1 MRVFEYTAIVWKES
15 EGYVSKC
22 PELGVASCGDTFDE
36 AVKNLREAVELYLEN
51 AKDLGIGA
59 SPTWIVN
66 NRHKFSGIDPE
77 TIRKNFCQHNP
88 KTPNCD
94 KTLSSKTNVKPGA
107 CGKK

>member
-51 AKDLGIGA
+51 AKDLGIIEDLEE
-59 SPTWIVN
+59 SLTTKE
-66 NRHKFSGIDPE
+66 KFTAHLE
-77 TIRKNFCQHNP
+77 A
-88 KTPNCD
+88 
-94 KTLSSKTNVKPGA
+94 TL
-107 CGKK
+107 